1 MKKVSVLALLAVV
14 AMLAVSCKG
23 QPKEEV
29 VEEAPVE
36 EVAPC
41 DAVENTVENAAEAVE
56 NAAEADRTIAMLMG
70 DDVAPRREFIE
81 ENATYA
87 NIDA

>member
-1 MKKVSVLALLAVV
+1 MKKVSVLAMLAVV

-41 DAVENTVENAAEAVE
+41 DAVDNAVEAVENAAEAVE
-56 NAAEADRTIAMLMG
+56 NAATEIAK
-70 DDVAPRREFIE
+70 
-81 ENATYA
+81 
-87 NIDA
+87 

>member
-1 MKKVSVLALLAVV
+1 MKKVSVLALMAVV

-29 VEEAPVE
+29 VEETTVE

-41 DAVENTVENAAEAVE
+41 CENSACEAVENAKEAVENAVEAVE
-56 NAAEADRTIAMLMG
+56 NAATEIAK
-70 DDVAPRREFIE
+70 
-81 ENATYA
+81 
-87 NIDA
+87 

>member
-41 DAVENTVENAAEAVE
+41 DAVENAAENAAEAVE
-56 NAAEADRTIAMLMG
+56 NAAEA
-70 DDVAPRREFIE
+70 V
-81 ENATYA
+81 ENAA
-87 NIDA
+87 QEVVAK